1 MEKQAFRG
9 KEDLPGPPSTNLAD
23 IFQAPGL
30 DQRTP
35 KNSKVRARDSSG
47 SESSQE
53 KPLRKNP
60 KMSTVKEQIAALE
73 PNAAILADNDESGAQ
88 TTSGNTNPPGRRPAN
103 TGKNKVNNTVGNSLK

>member
-35 KNSKVRARDSSG
+35 KNSKVRPRDSSG
-47 SESSQE
+47 SDNSLE

-60 KMSTVKEQIAALE
+60 KMGSVKEQIAAIDA
-73 PNAAILADNDESGAQ
+73 NAAISGETDESDVPTNSTQILQGADQ
-88 TTSGNTNPPGRRPAN
+88 LTLA
-103 TGKNKVNNTVGNSLK
+103 KIKVNNTVGTFLK